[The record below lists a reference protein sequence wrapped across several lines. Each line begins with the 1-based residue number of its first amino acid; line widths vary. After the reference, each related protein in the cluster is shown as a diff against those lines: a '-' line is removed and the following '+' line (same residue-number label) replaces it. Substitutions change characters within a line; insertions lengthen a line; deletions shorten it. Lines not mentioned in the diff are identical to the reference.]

1 MIANEVP
8 ISSSIASSLPQGLAP
23 RSSFFQFLR
32 DELALSPPRTFRM
45 LRMTAL
51 VMLVVIVS
59 NALRVPSAALSAY
72 MIFFVCKADIAT
84 TARVGVGGMVGVTIA
99 LLLSLVFYSLA
110 FSEPAVRLPLMTC
123 ATFVGMYFLRASPK
137 GVLGMLIGFV
147 TTYAL
152 TFIDQVPSP

>member
-1 MIANEVP
+1 
-8 ISSSIASSLPQGLAP
+8 
-23 RSSFFQFLR
+23 
-32 DELALSPPRTFRM
+32 
-45 LRMTAL
+45 
-51 VMLVVIVS
+51 
-59 NALRVPSAALSAY
+59 SAALSAY

-152 TFIDQVPSP
+152 TFIDQVPSPEILTRAILWLWVIIGYPIALLLLVDVALGRRAAVVFRDGIAERLRVAAEYLRGVAEPAFNR